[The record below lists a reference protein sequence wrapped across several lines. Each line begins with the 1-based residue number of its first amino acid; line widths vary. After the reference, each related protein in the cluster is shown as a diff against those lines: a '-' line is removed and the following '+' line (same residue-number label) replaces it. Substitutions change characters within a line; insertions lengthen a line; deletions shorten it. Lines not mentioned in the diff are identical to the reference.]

1 MKPRILVVEDN
12 PLSRELLCDWL
23 ETEGY
28 EVSSA
33 ADLEAAFAAVRDHQ
47 PHAVLLDIQV
57 GTDDGLALA
66 IWIRQESSLQG
77 IPVIAVTAHAMAD
90 EQQRILQGGCNA
102 CLSKPID
109 FTALREQLHSWL
121 RLSPIS
127 QTAAVAEG
135 RDPEMRKGSDSA
147 E

>member
-12 PLSRELLCDWL
+12 ALSRELLCDWL

-28 EVSSA
+28 EVASA
-33 ADLEAAFAAVRDHQ
+33 ADLKAAFAAVRSHQ

-57 GTDDGLALA
+57 GADDGLALVT
-66 IWIRQESSLQG
+66 WIRQEPTFRE

-90 EQQRILQGGCNA
+90 ERQRILQSGCNA

-109 FTALREQLHSWL
+109 FKALQKQLH
-121 RLSPIS
+121 LSLPS
-127 QTAAVAEG
+127 FAVPQ
-135 RDPEMRKGSDSA
+135 RD
-147 E
+147 